1 MPRIAP
7 LTIAA
12 ASPAIAAS
20 LAAIKTKFGMLP
32 NVYATLAHSPTALH
46 GFLAFRSPE
55 AQGHFDPRQGEIVAL
70 AVGQAN
76 RCGYCVSAHTAVGRS
91 VGLNDDQIAAAR
103 LGTGLNSADAALAH
117 FARAV
122 VEQRG
127 WIDDVTLQAFLQAGY
142 SEGEAIEVV
151 ALVAMNTLS
160 NYVNHLA
167 GTEIDFPAV
176 DIDVPARA
184 A

>member
-7 LTIAA
+7 LTVAA
-12 ASPAIAAS
+12 ASPVIAAT
-20 LAAIKTKFGMLP
+20 LDAIKTKFGRLP

-55 AQGHFDPRQGEIVAL
+55 AEGHFDARQREIVAL

-91 VGLNDDQIAAAR
+91 VGLNDAQIAAAR
-103 LGTGLNSADAALAH
+103 QGGGLNTKDAALAH
-117 FARAV
+117 FAHAV
-122 VEQRG
+122 VDQRG
-127 WIDDVTLQAFLQAGY
+127 WIDDAALQSFLQAGH

-167 GTEIDFPAV
+167 GTEVDFPAV
-176 DIDVPARA
+176 DIDGLERA